1 MWLTLT
7 PRPTLVLWWVDEKG
21 LLELDGFWADEEKTE
36 EIGLM
41 GSLAT
46 ELTRVDDTCMIRPAK
61 EVRSERQLV
70 RSSYRD
76 RSERD

>member
-1 MWLTLT
+1 LWLWYKEEEEPVGWRIWLTLT

-36 EIGLM
+36 EIGLI

-46 ELTRVDDTCMIRPAK
+46 ELTRVDDTCSILP
-61 EVRSERQLV
+61 
-70 RSSYRD
+70 
-76 RSERD
+76 